1 VRESALKRNAILA
14 AVAAACICAVVANA
28 QSPAPPP
35 QQNAIAPTPTPVQSA
50 PLRVSTKLITISA
63 IVRDKHGAPIADLTK
78 DDFTILDGKTQRP
91 IGIFA
96 VTQTSVAAADPQQL
110 PPDTYSN
117 NLGAREDSPSNLTII
132 LLDAL
137 NTPSFDRQFPRG
149 QIKKLLLTL
158 EPTDHIALYALGSRL
173 RVLHEFS
180 SDASTL
186 LDALNKN
193 EDVELL
199 DVDTP
204 PSPGNTNT
212 HNMQLIPLA
221 EENAAVQIAQQS
233 GNRAMLTGDA
243 LRTIAEHV
251 SYLPGR
257 KSLIWISDA
266 FPLDLEFSSLSQGS
280 DGKKLANTSENEL
293 VIRALEQAHIAIYP
307 IDAHGLEASSDS
319 LELDADPDAENA
331 KRTSDLE
338 HKSSMETIA
347 RRTGGRA
354 FTDTNGIM
362 KSVRETIDS
371 SRVTYELGFYP
382 NDVEWDG
389 SFHKL
394 TVKVNCKDAQVVTRD
409 GYFALA
415 DPAPSAELLSTTLV
429 DAARARIEATGIR
442 FNVHVEPP
450 APTPDDAATGASAGG
465 GANATSGKRQMKL
478 TLTLDPSEF
487 ALRPAAEANG
497 ALVDTVAI
505 AFVAFDAK
513 NQMLERAGVSLPF
526 KLDPAQYDRA
536 VKQGVRYTRTVN
548 VPTGASEIRVVV
560 YDAGNSRV
568 GSVRVPATQ

>member
-1 VRESALKRNAILA
+1 MAPSRSGWRGLLRGLRRLSLVSI
-14 AVAAACICAVVANA
+14 VSAAAFVAPAGA
-28 QSPAPPP
+28 QQSAAPSQAPA
-35 QQNAIAPTPTPVQSA
+35 QGA
-50 PLRVSTKLITISA
+50 PLRVSTRLITISA
-63 IVRDKHGAPIADLTK
+63 IVRDKHGAPVTDLNK
-78 DDFTILDGKTQRP
+78 DDFTILDGKTERP
-91 IGIFA
+91 VDIF
-96 VTQTSVAAADPQQL
+96 TITKTSVAEPERHPL
-110 PPDTYSN
+110 PPGTYSN
-117 NLGAREDSPSNLTII
+117 DLSAREDSPSNLTII
-132 LLDAL
+132 LLDSL
-137 NTPSFDRQFPRG
+137 NTPAFDRQFPRA

-221 EENAAVQIAQQS
+221 EENAAVEIAQQS

-257 KSLIWISDA
+257 KSLIWISGA
-266 FPLDLEFSSLSQGS
+266 FPLDLEFSSLSQGP
-280 DGKKLANTSENEL
+280 DGKKLANTSENGL

-319 LELDADPDAENA
+319 LALDADSDAENA
-331 KRTSDLE
+331 RQTADLE
-338 HKSSMETIA
+338 HKSNMETIA

-382 NDVEWDG
+382 NDVEG
-389 SFHKL
+389 
-394 TVKVNCKDAQVVTRD
+394 T
-409 GYFALA
+409 
-415 DPAPSAELLSTTLV
+415 
-429 DAARARIEATGIR
+429 AA
-442 FNVHVEPP
+442 F
-450 APTPDDAATGASAGG
+450 
-465 GANATSGKRQMKL
+465 TS
-478 TLTLDPSEF
+478 
-487 ALRPAAEANG
+487 
-497 ALVDTVAI
+497 
-505 AFVAFDAK
+505 
-513 NQMLERAGVSLPF
+513 
-526 KLDPAQYDRA
+526 
-536 VKQGVRYTRTVN
+536 
-548 VPTGASEIRVVV
+548 
-560 YDAGNSRV
+560 
-568 GSVRVPATQ
+568 